1 MTNPMQISPFARLT
15 VGPHSYRNAAAA
27 ASGCSFE
34 RTDRPGVQVYFS
46 FEKLRELL
54 AQPENSLEPD
64 YFLFER
70 HELRATGV
78 IAAVGMLPD
87 KIKSEVV
94 WRYAYVEVARQLV
107 KAGRLKR
114 TEFSVQVLLDEI
126 ERCVNKQ
133 AGAAQDGWVPK
144 RAGRKKEFRAPPC
157 AGTLLEWMRRYER
170 AGNSPLGLVPR
181 TFRSGNWKDRFSL
194 EELRLLGTC
203 IGRYLTRDRRSKRQV
218 ADDTRTRFDAENVE
232 RLEKGLPPLRV
243 PSKRKVE
250 REIAKLDP
258 YSTYAQRH
266 GVDAAN
272 REFMLYEQGID
283 ASYPMERI
291 EIDEWYVDLISI
303 LAERGALDH
312 LSAEQLAEL
321 PRGRRWLYL
330 AIDCATRCVVG
341 MRLAVTPNSQDAI
354 ALLADITR
362 DKTDLATAAGC
373 KSAWAHFGGLKTV
386 ATDLGAAFVD
396 DNFQTAIFD
405 ALGSPETPTG
415 GLPQLRARVERI
427 FGTFGTNL
435 MPGLAGRTFSN
446 PKDRG
451 DYPSQEMASITDDA
465 LIQALIL
472 YVVDVYHN
480 REHPGLGGETPNNCW
495 NRLAQEKGVVADV
508 PERTRRRAFGKPLNR
523 KVTGRGVRVF
533 GIDYTCQ
540 ALRQFHPHSHE
551 THVDLRIDLRDLG
564 WIMVRIGDEWFHAMA
579 LQNCFAGVSYDEW
592 QAAAKELRLKYRDE
606 ARLQEKIVAEA
617 LAKIASINA
626 AEQKTFAT
634 LLRNVTPAGLARGEE
649 DLFLGLSIDPEDPEN
664 FDLPPDDD
672 LFGHVIPVPKRDDG
686 GGSAT
691 VAIEPTTDSDADD
704 EDAPLN
710 WSFDDE

>member
-1 MTNPMQISPFARLT
+1 MTNPMQISPFTRLT
-15 VGPHSYRNAAAA
+15 VGPHTYRNAVGTE
-27 ASGCSFE
+27 SGCSFE
-34 RTDRPGVQVYFS
+34 RSDRPDAQIYFS

-78 IAAVGMLPD
+78 VAAVGMLPD
-87 KIKSEVV
+87 DVKSEVV
-94 WRYAYVEVARQLV
+94 WRYAYVEIARQFE

-114 TEFSVQVLLDEI
+114 TEFSVEAMLEEI

-157 AGTLLEWMRRYER
+157 ARTLLEWIRRFEN
-170 AGNSPLGLVPR
+170 AGNLPLGLVPR

-194 EELRLLGTC
+194 EELRLLGSC
-203 IGRYLTRDRRSKRQV
+203 IGSYLTRDRRSKRQV
-218 ADDTRTRFDAENVE
+218 ADDTKTRFDAENAQRAE
-232 RLEKGLPPLRV
+232 QGLPPLRV

-250 REIAKLDP
+250 RDIAKLDP
-258 YSTYAQRH
+258 YTTYAQRH

-272 REFMLYEQGID
+272 RKFMLYEEGID

-291 EIDEWYVDLISI
+291 EIDEYFVDLMSI

-330 AIDCATRCVVG
+330 AIDCATRCVLG
-341 MRLAVTPNSQDAI
+341 MRLAVTPNSENAI
-354 ALLADITR
+354 ALLADVTR
-362 DKTDLATAAGC
+362 DKTDLARAAGC
-373 KSAWAHFGGLKTV
+373 QSDWAHYGGLKTV
-386 ATDLGAAFVD
+386 ATDQGVAFVD
-396 DNFQTAIFD
+396 DNFHNAVYD

-446 PKDRG
+446 PKERG
-451 DYPSQEMASITDDA
+451 DYPTKEMASITDDP
-465 LIQALIL
+465 LMQMLIL

-480 REHPGLGGETPNNCW
+480 RPHRGLGGETPNNCW

-508 PERTRRRAFGKPLNR
+508 PERTRRRAFGKLLNR

-540 ALRQFHPHSHE
+540 ALRQFHLHSHE
-551 THVDLRIDLRDLG
+551 SHVDLRIDLSDLG
-564 WIMVRIGDEWFHAMA
+564 WIMVWVGDEWFPTRA
-579 LQNCFAGVSYDEW
+579 LQKCFDGVSYDEW
-592 QAAAKELRLKYRDE
+592 QAAARDLRLKYRDQ
-606 ARLQEKIVAEA
+606 AVLQEKVVAEA
-617 LAKIASINA
+617 LAKIAAINT

-649 DLFLGLSIDPEDPEN
+649 DLYLGLSIDPDDPES

-672 LFGHVIPVPKRDDG
+672 LFGHVVPLPKKDDDG
-686 GGSAT
+686 GAA
-691 VAIEPTTDSDADD
+691 VAIEDQSSTDDD
-704 EDAPLN
+704 GDETLT

>member
-15 VGPHSYRNAAAA
+15 VPPHTYRNAVTTAA
-27 ASGCSFE
+27 G
-34 RTDRPGVQVYFS
+34 YS
-46 FEKLRELL
+46 FEKTDAPNSQIFYSFEELRDLL
-54 AQPENSLEPD
+54 RKPENDLEPD
-64 YFLFER
+64 YYLTER

-78 IAAVGMLPD
+78 VGAVGMLPAE
-87 KIKSEVV
+87 IKSEVV
-94 WRYAYVEVARQLV
+94 WRYAYVEIASQFE

-114 TEFSVQVLLDEI
+114 TEFSVDVMLDEI
-126 ERCVNKQ
+126 EKCVNKQ
-133 AGAAQDGWVPK
+133 AGAAQDGWAPK

-157 AGTLLEWMRRYER
+157 ARTLLEWMRRSEN

-181 TFRSGNWKDRFSL
+181 TFSSGNWKDRFSL
-194 EELRLLGTC
+194 EELRLLGAC
-203 IGRYLTRDRRSKRQV
+203 IGRYLTRDRLSKRQV
-218 ADDTRTRFDAENVE
+218 ADDTKTRFEAENDVRTE
-232 RLEKGLPPLRV
+232 QGLQPLRV

-258 YSTYAQRH
+258 YSTHAQRH

-272 REFMLYEQGID
+272 REFMLYEKGID

-291 EIDEWYVDLISI
+291 EIDEWRVDLISI

-312 LSAEQLAEL
+312 LSVEQLAEL

-354 ALLADITR
+354 ALLADVTR
-362 DKTDLATAAGC
+362 DKTDLAIAAGC
-373 KSAWAHFGGLKTV
+373 KSDWAHFGGLKTV

-396 DNFQTAIFD
+396 DSFRTAIFD

-451 DYPSQEMASITDDA
+451 DYPSQEMASVTDDA
-465 LIQALIL
+465 LMQMLTL

-480 REHPGLGGETPNNCW
+480 RPHRGLGGESPNNCW
-495 NRLAQEKGVVADV
+495 QRLAQEKGIVADV
-508 PERTRRRAFGKPLNR
+508 PERTRRRAFGKQLNR
-523 KVTGRGVRVF
+523 KVSGRGVRVF

-540 ALRQFHPHSHE
+540 ALRHFHLHSHE

-564 WIMVRIGDEWFHAMA
+564 WLMVRVRDEWFPAMA
-579 LQNCFAGVSYDEW
+579 LQQCFDGVSYDQW
-592 QAAAKELRLKYRDE
+592 QAAAQDLRLKYRDQ
-606 ARLQEKIVAEA
+606 AVLQEHVVKEA
-617 LAKIASINA
+617 LTKISAINA

-649 DLFLGLSIDPEDPEN
+649 DLYLGLSIDPDDPEG

-672 LFGHVIPVPKRDDG
+672 LFGHVVPLPKNNG
-686 GGSAT
+686 GNGGAA
-691 VAIEPTTDSDADD
+691 VAIDDQSAGDDVEDD
-704 EDAPLN
+704 ESLT